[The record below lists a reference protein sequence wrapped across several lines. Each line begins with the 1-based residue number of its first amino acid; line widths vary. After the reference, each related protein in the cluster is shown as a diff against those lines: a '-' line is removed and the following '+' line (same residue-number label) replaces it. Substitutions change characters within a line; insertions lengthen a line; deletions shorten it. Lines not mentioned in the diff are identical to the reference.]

1 MELQHF
7 RKRFFQ
13 DLTGSYPQ
21 QEIQSFF
28 NLLCEHFLGIS
39 RLEIA
44 LSPHLS
50 VEDPAKTQLEDALQ
64 QLLKHQPL
72 QYILGETEFYGRT
85 FSLNEHTLIPR
96 PETEELVTWII
107 EDAKQAG
114 RHQQSMQILDMGTGS
129 GCIAISLAKELPQA
143 EVSALDIS
151 TEALLCAQENAQR
164 HEAVVSFSSK
174 DMLQLAALPGMY
186 DIMVSNPPYVRES
199 EKQQMHPN
207 VLNYEPATAL
217 YVSDDDPLVFYR
229 KIGALA
235 QQYLQADGALY
246 LEINEYLS
254 KELEELLQQLGFDRI
269 EIRQDIFGKD
279 RMIKASRTR
288 R

>member
-7 RKRFFQ
+7 RKRFFR

-50 VEDPAKTQLEDALQ
+50 LEEPAMTQLKDALQ
-64 QLLKHQPL
+64 RLLKHQPL

-96 PETEELVTWII
+96 PETEELVAWIV
-107 EDAKQAG
+107 EDAKKGAN
-114 RHQQSMQILDMGTGS
+114 QSPVQILDMGTGS

-151 TEALLCAQENAQR
+151 AEALLCAKENAQR
-164 HEAVVSFSSK
+164 HEATVSFSSE
-174 DMLQLAALPGMY
+174 DMLQLERLPGVY
-186 DIMVSNPPYVRES
+186 DIIVSNPPYVRES
-199 EKQQMHPN
+199 EKKQMHLN

-229 KIGALA
+229 KI
-235 QQYLQADGALY
+235 
-246 LEINEYLS
+246 
-254 KELEELLQQLGFDRI
+254 
-269 EIRQDIFGKD
+269 IFPHC
-279 RMIKASRTR
+279 
-288 R
+288 